1 MDIVKKF
8 LKTSIELEAHY
19 HKFWSKIFHNDAY
32 VFIKNAIEFYKNI
45 QNNKKRD
52 VYSRVINKRLYT
64 GKCTVVSPNTL
75 NSFNNKNRMSSDEL
89 CNLTI
94 QIINIL
100 DYVFEICPRLPMDT
114 TVFRYFKLHNDD
126 LLLSLQQ
133 GDFYRDL
140 GIGGSTINPYYMFS
154 RGSALVDSE
163 SGENKKPE
171 KEVYLTTIL
180 SKGARCYYTNIPWH
194 YNSTNYQN
202 EFEIVL
208 PRDCVYFIKSKQE
221 FMGKVFITFEL
232 VQQIPPKER
241 PIESTEEFLPV
252 RKLDKNEFTYWKPSK
267 EKRDEN
273 NWIMKIY
280 KEEYELWNK
289 LPQDQKYATYNSE
302 LVSIRPKKIWFYTLY
317 NDDKNF
323 MDLLKNKMNIKLILH
338 ENYQIY
344 TNDKYLYLPKKLSD
358 EYCEK
363 YFTKNGNNVRNK
375 FFEIDRK
382 IPLLYLIEVDKCKE
396 IKVRK
401 NNSYM
406 WYVTNE
412 ISVIVKSIEYKEVV
426 DEYKYGVV
434 KAEMA

>member
-45 QNNKKRD
+45 QNNKKREM
-52 VYSRVINKRLYT
+52 YSRVINKRLYT

-89 CNLTI
+89 CIFTI

-100 DYVFEICPRLPMDT
+100 DYVFEICPRLPIDT

-126 LLLSLQQ
+126 LLLSLQE
-133 GDFYRDL
+133 GDFYREL

-154 RGSALVDSE
+154 RGSTLVDSD
-163 SGENKKPE
+163 SNKNIKPE
-171 KEVYLTTIL
+171 KEVYLTIIL
-180 SKGARCYYTNIPWH
+180 QKGARCYYTNIPWH

-202 EFEIVL
+202 EFEVVL
-208 PRDCVYFIKSKQE
+208 PRDCVYYIKSKRE
-221 FMGKVFITFEL
+221 FNGKVFITFEL
-232 VQQIPPKER
+232 VQQISPKER
-241 PIESTEEFLPV
+241 PIESIEEFLPV
-252 RKLDKNEFTYWKPSK
+252 RKLDKNDFTYWKPSK

-280 KEEYELWNK
+280 KEQYELWNK
-289 LPQDQKYATYNSE
+289 LPQDQKYAEYNSR
-302 LVSIRPKKIWFYTLY
+302 LVSIHPKKIWFYALY
-317 NDDKNF
+317 NDDKIF
-323 MDLLKNKMNIKLILH
+323 IDLQKNKLNIKLILH
-338 ENYQIY
+338 ENYGIY

-382 IPLLYLIEVDKCKE
+382 IPLLYLIEVNKCKE

-406 WYVTNE
+406 WYVTKE
-412 ISVIVKSIEYKEVV
+412 INVIVKSIEYKEVV
-426 DEYKYGVV
+426 DEYRYGIV

>member
-8 LKTSIELEAHY
+8 LKTSIELEEHY
-19 HKFWSKIFHNDAY
+19 HDFWSKIFHNDAY

-45 QNNKKRD
+45 QNNKKREM
-52 VYSRVINKRLYT
+52 YSRDINKRLYT

-89 CNLTI
+89 CNFTI

-100 DYVFEICPRLPMDT
+100 DYVFEICPRLPNNT
-114 TVFRYFKLHNDD
+114 TVFRYFKLHNDE
-126 LLLSLQQ
+126 LLLGLQE
-133 GDFYRDL
+133 GDFYREL
-140 GIGGSTINPYYMFS
+140 GINSTTINPYYMFS
-154 RGSALVDSE
+154 RGSSLIDSH
-163 SGENKKPE
+163 SSENKKPE
-171 KEVYLTTIL
+171 KEVYLTIIL
-180 SKGARCYYTNIPWH
+180 QKGARCYYTNIPWH
-194 YNSTNYQN
+194 YNSSYYQN

-208 PRDCVYFIKSKQE
+208 PRDCIYYIKSKKE
-221 FMGKVFITFEL
+221 FNGKVFITFEL

-241 PIESTEEFLPV
+241 PIESIEEFLPV
-252 RKLDKNEFTYWKPSK
+252 RKLNKNDFTYWKPSK

-289 LPQDQKYATYNSE
+289 LPQDQKYATYNSA
-302 LVSIRPKKIWFYTLY
+302 LVSIHPKKIWYYALY

-323 MDLLKNKMNIKLILH
+323 MDLQKNKLNIKLILY

-344 TNDKYLYLPKKLSD
+344 TNDKYLYLPRQLSNQ
-358 EYCEK
+358 YCEK
-363 YFTKNGNNVRNK
+363 YFTKNGDNVRNK

-382 IPLLYLIEVDKCKE
+382 IPLLYIIEVNKCKQ

-406 WYVTNE
+406 WDITNK
-412 ISVIVKSIEYKEVV
+412 IDIIVKSIEYKEVV
-426 DEYKYGVV
+426 DEYRYGVV

>member
-19 HKFWSKIFHNDAY
+19 YQFWSKIFHNDAY

-45 QNNKKRD
+45 QNNKKREM
-52 VYSRVINKRLYT
+52 YSRVINKRLYT
-64 GKCTVVSPNTL
+64 GKCTVVSTNTL

-89 CNLTI
+89 CDITI

-114 TVFRYFKLHNDD
+114 IVFRYFKLHNDE
-126 LLLSLQQ
+126 LLLSLQE
-133 GDFYRDL
+133 GDFYREL
-140 GIGGSTINPYYMFS
+140 GINSTTINPYYMFS
-154 RGSALVDSE
+154 RGSTLVDSV
-163 SGENKKPE
+163 SDENKKPE
-171 KEVYLTTIL
+171 KEVYLTIIL
-180 SKGARCYYTNIPWH
+180 EKGARCYYTNIPWH

-208 PRDCVYFIKSKQE
+208 PGDCVYYIKSKKE
-221 FMGKVFITFEL
+221 FNEKIFITFEL

-241 PIESTEEFLPV
+241 PIESIEEFLPV
-252 RKLDKNEFTYWKPSK
+252 RKLDKNDFTYWKPSK
-267 EKRDEN
+267 EKRDET

-289 LPQDQKYATYNSE
+289 LPQDQKYATYNSA
-302 LVSIRPKKIWFYTLY
+302 LVSIHPKKIWFYALY
-317 NDDKNF
+317 NDDKIF
-323 MDLLKNKMNIKLILH
+323 IDLQKNKLNIKLILH

-344 TNDKYLYLPKKLSD
+344 TNGKYLYLPRQLSKQ
-358 EYCEK
+358 YCEK
-363 YFTKNGNNVRNK
+363 YFTKNGDNVQNK

-401 NNSYM
+401 NNSYI
-406 WYVTNE
+406 WDIAKE
-412 ISVIVKSIEYKEVV
+412 IYVIVKSIEYKEVV
-426 DEYKYGVV
+426 DEYRYGVV